1 MTDLNQIIGQ
11 IYDCA
16 AAPELWPQTLENV
29 RSAAD
34 FAYVAIGLTDLSA
47 MSTGGTLKFT
57 FRSSPWD
64 VSWFSDVGKRFQ
76 NIPGFQALQESE
88 IDLAWVQLRQL
99 PEAEFQQ
106 SAFHK
111 EWVAPQ
117 GLRDAIMINIL
128 KRDRMMGSLS
138 AATWR
143 EQPLVSDAQVQMLE
157 RLSPHVRRAMA
168 IGDII
173 EKGKLQTDLHQKM
186 LDQLSIAVFLVG
198 DGSKVLYANPAAEAM
213 LAEGTLVGTG
223 NGLDAVRPDNGNAFS
238 SALARALKGDRSMG
252 LAGIGVP
259 LQSADGER
267 AAAYLLPIGVSDV
280 RSQWGGGHAAVFVAR
295 RGEQQPALAEILRS
309 VFDFTRAEARVATLI
324 MQGENAAAVSAQLG
338 ISLPTTRSHLARIFA
353 KTGAADRAGLV
364 LHLSSLITPLNP
376 R

>member
-34 FAYVAIGLTDLSA
+34 FAYVAVGLTDLSA

-198 DGSKVLYANPAAEAM
+198 DGSKVLYANPAA
-213 LAEGTLVGTG
+213 
-223 NGLDAVRPDNGNAFS
+223 
-238 SALARALKGDRSMG
+238 
-252 LAGIGVP
+252 
-259 LQSADGER
+259 
-267 AAAYLLPIGVSDV
+267 
-280 RSQWGGGHAAVFVAR
+280 
-295 RGEQQPALAEILRS
+295 
-309 VFDFTRAEARVATLI
+309 
-324 MQGENAAAVSAQLG
+324 
-338 ISLPTTRSHLARIFA
+338 
-353 KTGAADRAGLV
+353 
-364 LHLSSLITPLNP
+364 
-376 R
+376 